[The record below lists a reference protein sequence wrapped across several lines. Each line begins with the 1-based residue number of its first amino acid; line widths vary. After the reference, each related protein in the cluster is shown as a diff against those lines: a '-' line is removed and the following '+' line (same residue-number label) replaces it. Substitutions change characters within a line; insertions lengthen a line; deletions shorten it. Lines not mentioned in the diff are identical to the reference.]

1 MRKGRFVLIVLFIF
15 FLFFRYMDCII
26 EKMLVIN
33 SYIKNQKNKLKI
45 NFRIVRYNTN
55 KQEHNTL
62 CIQHINYIIQ
72 NFRQSSVLY
81 QKLYIYGQNLQLLWL
96 RPNVQKG
103 FSKYIHLKQEFIYV
117 KKKNQISFSR
127 LDKSLK

>member
-33 SYIKNQKNKLKI
+33 SYIKNQKIKLKI

-55 KQEHNTL
+55 K
-62 CIQHINYIIQ
+62 
-72 NFRQSSVLY
+72 
-81 QKLYIYGQNLQLLWL
+81 
-96 RPNVQKG
+96 
-103 FSKYIHLKQEFIYV
+103 
-117 KKKNQISFSR
+117 
-127 LDKSLK
+127 

>member
-33 SYIKNQKNKLKI
+33 SYIKNQKIKLKI